1 MLSSDNRVELVCD
14 EKDKYDLDQ
23 YGCDCAHAGLV
34 RFLALE
40 GQLDLFTEDIL
51 LSHHMKELLRAPFL
65 LSAGN
70 RLDKT
75 SPVLLVSK

>member
-23 YGCDCAHAGLV
+23 YGGDCPDGGLV

-40 GQLDLFTEDIL
+40 GQLDLLSEDIL

-70 RLDKT
+70 GLHKT
-75 SPVLLVSK
+75 SPVLFVSK

>member
-1 MLSSDNRVELVCD
+1 MLSSDNREELVCD

-23 YGCDCAHAGLV
+23 YGCDCPHGGLV

-40 GQLDLFTEDIL
+40 GQLDLLTEYIL

-65 LSAGN
+65 LSTCNGLDQAG
-70 RLDKT
+70 
-75 SPVLLVSK
+75 PVLLVSK